1 MGLLFEGCFL
11 TSSFGVSR
19 GVRGNPSTAKRLLGD
34 SPLKVGSTPSQIIG
48 SRFVTHARFMTTWI
62 PPPEEH
68 VDFDATLT
76 RNCCS
81 RMSPGARFCSSG
93 PGVRVFFVFL
103 VPVGSWERL
112 WEAMCGPVGGQ
123 RGPFWLQW
131 AAKVVLS
138 VPIGGQ
144 MWVKNGKQA
153 IT

>member
-1 MGLLFEGCFL
+1 MMSKDE
-11 TSSFGVSR
+11 R
-19 GVRGNPSTAKRLLGD
+19 GRRPSD

-48 SRFVTHARFMTTWI
+48 SRFVTHASFMTTWI
-62 PPPEEH
+62 PPPKNMWILMPLSHGIAVLACPLEL
-68 VDFDATLT
+68 VFVL
-76 RNCCS
+76 
-81 RMSPGARFCSSG
+81 PGWPRKA
-93 PGVRVFFVFL
+93 FFVFL